1 MERRVEKPSD
11 SEKDMIVKVKKSV
24 VFEGE
29 KKRIKKK
36 KKKERKTRK
45 QEEGGFCV
53 AAVVLQS
60 GPNVRREPFER
71 KLSPRTQAGDRSIH
85 GVDHRALPRW
95 SRP

>member
-1 MERRVEKPSD
+1 
-11 SEKDMIVKVKKSV
+11 MIVKVKKSFF
-24 VFEGE
+24 FEGFFF
-29 KKRIKKK
+29 KKK
-36 KKKERKTRK
+36 KRGKSESKKRR
-45 QEEGGFCV
+45 GFSV
-53 AAVVLQS
+53 TAVVLES